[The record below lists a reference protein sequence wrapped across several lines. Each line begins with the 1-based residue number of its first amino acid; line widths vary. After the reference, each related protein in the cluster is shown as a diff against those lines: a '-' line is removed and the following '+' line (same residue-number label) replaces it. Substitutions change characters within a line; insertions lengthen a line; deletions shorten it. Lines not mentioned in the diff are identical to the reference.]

1 MDWGW
6 SLISMKRECIHI
18 PYSLFLVPYSLFP
31 FPYSLFPIPCS
42 QDKAT
47 GLSGSFVLPLT
58 SAWEEI
64 LDSVVTRPS
73 LQSISTSPECRQ
85 TFLLSQ
91 LRGRHSMGKSQG
103 GVRFNLSQCQSDHS
117 VSSRI
122 SASFFSF
129 SFLEVW

>member
-1 MDWGW
+1 
-6 SLISMKRECIHI
+6 MKRECIPI

-85 TFLLSQ
+85 IFPSFPVKGKALHGEIP
-91 LRGRHSMGKSQG
+91 GRS
-103 GVRFNLSQCQSDHS
+103 
-117 VSSRI
+117 
-122 SASFFSF
+122 
-129 SFLEVW
+129 EV